1 MNLVLPLDSFVLPYA
16 QYVYLAIG
24 IGMLVG
30 LIFSE
35 TLGVMGG
42 GLIVPGYF
50 ALHLQDYFSVF
61 ITFFIGFLTFLI
73 IKILSNYIMIFGR
86 RRVIFSFFLAF
97 LIGLVFIDYLYMEYI
112 GFIIPGLIASWMDKQ
127 GIIRTISVVII
138 ESSIVHFLLMLI
150 YVYSLN
156 V

>member
-1 MNLVLPLDSFVLPYA
+1 MNFAFHIDSFVLPYA

-50 ALHLQDYFSVF
+50 ALHLQDFYSVL
-61 ITFFIGFLTFLI
+61 ITFSIGIFTFLL
-73 IKILSNYIMIFGR
+73 IKFLSNYIIIFGR
-86 RRVIFSFFLAF
+86 RRVILSLLIAF
-97 LIGLVFIDYLYMEYI
+97 LIGLFFRDYFYLEYI

-127 GIIRTISVVII
+127 GIIRTISVVMI
-138 ESSIVHFLLMLI
+138 ESSIVHLFLMLI
-150 YVYSLN
+150 YIYSI
-156 V
+156 

>member
-50 ALHLQDYFSVF
+50 CFTSSRLFFSIYYFF
-61 ITFFIGFLTFLI
+61 YRIFNILI
-73 IKILSNYIMIFGR
+73 NKNTIK
-86 RRVIFSFFLAF
+86 
-97 LIGLVFIDYLYMEYI
+97 LYND
-112 GFIIPGLIASWMDKQ
+112 FW
-127 GIIRTISVVII
+127 
-138 ESSIVHFLLMLI
+138 
-150 YVYSLN
+150 
-156 V
+156 

>member
-61 ITFFIGFLTFLI
+61 ITFFIGCFFYYLSTNKKLNDKQVLLRKRIMNFFLI
-73 IKILSNYIMIFGR
+73 I
-86 RRVIFSFFLAF
+86 AF
-97 LIGLVFIDYLYMEYI
+97 LC
-112 GFIIPGLIASWMDKQ
+112 
-127 GIIRTISVVII
+127 
-138 ESSIVHFLLMLI
+138 LI
-150 YVYSLN
+150 YSWL
-156 V
+156 

>member
-61 ITFFIGFLTFLI
+61 ITFFIGILTFLI

-86 RRVIFSFFLAF
+86 RRVIFSLLIAF
-97 LIGLVFIDYLYMEYI
+97 LIGLVFRDYLYMEYI

>member
-1 MNLVLPLDSFVLPYA
+1 MNFAFHIDSFVLPYA

-24 IGMLVG
+24 VGMLVG

-50 ALHLQDYFSVF
+50 ALHLQDFYSVL
-61 ITFFIGFLTFLI
+61 ITFSIGIFTFLL
-73 IKILSNYIMIFGR
+73 IKFLSNYIIIFGR
-86 RRVIFSFFLAF
+86 RRVILSLLIAF
-97 LIGLVFIDYLYMEYI
+97 LIGLFFRDYFYLEYI

-127 GIIRTISVVII
+127 GIIRTISVVMI
-138 ESSIVHFLLMLI
+138 ESSIVHLFLMLI
-150 YVYSLN
+150 YIYSI
-156 V
+156 

>member
-50 ALHLQDYFSVF
+50 ALHLQD
-61 ITFFIGFLTFLI
+61 
-73 IKILSNYIMIFGR
+73 
-86 RRVIFSFFLAF
+86 
-97 LIGLVFIDYLYMEYI
+97 
-112 GFIIPGLIASWMDKQ
+112 
-127 GIIRTISVVII
+127 
-138 ESSIVHFLLMLI
+138 
-150 YVYSLN
+150 
-156 V
+156 

>member
-1 MNLVLPLDSFVLPYA
+1 MNFAFQIDSFVLPYA

-24 IGMLVG
+24 VGMLVG

-50 ALHLQDYFSVF
+50 ALHLQDFYSVL
-61 ITFFIGFLTFLI
+61 ITFSIGIFTFLL
-73 IKILSNYIMIFGR
+73 IKFLSNYIIIFGR
-86 RRVIFSFFLAF
+86 RRVILSLLIAF
-97 LIGLVFIDYLYMEYI
+97 LIGLFFRDYFYLEYI

-127 GIIRTISVVII
+127 GIIRTISVVMI
-138 ESSIVHFLLMLI
+138 ESIRL
-150 YVYSLN
+150 
-156 V
+156 

>member
-1 MNLVLPLDSFVLPYA
+1 MNFAFHIDSFVLPYA

-24 IGMLVG
+24 VGMLVG

-50 ALHLQDYFSVF
+50 ALHLQDFHSVL
-61 ITFFIGFLTFLI
+61 ITFSIGIFTFLL
-73 IKILSNYIMIFGR
+73 IKFLSNYIIIFGR
-86 RRVIFSFFLAF
+86 RRVILSLLIAF
-97 LIGLVFIDYLYMEYI
+97 LIGLFFRDYFYLEYI

-127 GIIRTISVVII
+127 GIIRTISVVMI
-138 ESSIVHFLLMLI
+138 ESSIVHLFLMLI
-150 YVYSLN
+150 YIYSI
-156 V
+156 

>member
-1 MNLVLPLDSFVLPYA
+1 MNFAFHIDSFVLPYA

-24 IGMLVG
+24 LGMLVG

-50 ALHLQDYFSVF
+50 ALHLQDYYSVL
-61 ITFFIGFLTFLI
+61 ITFSIGVFSYLI
-73 IKILSNYIMIFGR
+73 VKFLSNHIIIFGR
-86 RRVIFSFFLAF
+86 RRVILSLLIAF
-97 LIGLVFIDYLYMEYI
+97 LIGLFFRDFFYLEYI

-127 GIIRTISVVII
+127 GIIRTISVVLI
-138 ESSIVHFLLMLI
+138 ESSIVHFFLMLI
-150 YVYSLN
+150 YIYSI
-156 V
+156 